1 MVKKNTLIMPEGW
14 HWDMREKRGT
24 LFSPDGE
31 AMARYDLTGQNEK
44 PLWVKGYPPFNLDH
58 IPMEGPAVRKE
69 LEKSVLLEIETSK
82 AQETPVHWIPEDTE
96 CCEQAEGLPDGWIW
110 CHRGNGTGRLL
121 DPDGWEKASY
131 DLETGL
137 LKMMGAMFFWGDYN
151 NSRITRKRAEMECND
166 FVRHVLS
173 GASVDW
179 LENFWEIIRTEGIDE
194 AKKLDRIIRAACR
207 QMKTGME
214 M

>member
-82 AQETPVHWIPEDTE
+82 AQETPEHWPRRSMLRSRSRDQVHR
-96 CCEQAEGLPDGWIW
+96 EGLFPSIWI
-110 CHRGNGTGRLL
+110 
-121 DPDGWEKASY
+121 
-131 DLETGL
+131 
-137 LKMMGAMFFWGDYN
+137 
-151 NSRITRKRAEMECND
+151 
-166 FVRHVLS
+166 
-173 GASVDW
+173 
-179 LENFWEIIRTEGIDE
+179 
-194 AKKLDRIIRAACR
+194 
-207 QMKTGME
+207 
-214 M
+214 